1 MVTVGKPRGR
11 GEKVGAEGVLGT
23 EMSPMRA
30 AAARYVKP
38 FGRTGDA
45 CVAVAEVEES
55 TNAVRGITA
64 SRGEDPERVLGSD
77 AVLESSCIAVL
88 K

>member
-11 GEKVGAEGVLGT
+11 GERVCAEGVFET

-30 AAARYVKP
+30 AAARYAKP
-38 FGRTGDA
+38 PRRTGDA

-55 TNAVRGITA
+55 PNAVRGITA
-64 SRGEDPERVLGSD
+64 SRREDPGRVLGSD
-77 AVLESSCIAVL
+77 AALESSCIAVL